1 MRISDWISDVCSS
14 DLLFPNR
21 HAEVVRDD
29 GPLLVLDGGHGYG
42 QVIAREATTM
52 AIDRARTP
60 GVALLA
66 LRNYNHVGRVGTYG
80 EHCAAAGL
88 ISLHLVNLTG
98 RVPLVA
104 PYGGSDSPLAQH
116 TFHSPTHTPPPAP
129 PH

>member
-52 AIDRARTP
+52 AINRARTH

-66 LRNYNHVGRVGTYG
+66 LRNSNHVGRVGTYG
-80 EHCAAAGL
+80 EQCARSEAR
-88 ISLHLVNLTG
+88 
-98 RVPLVA
+98 RVGKEWVSTFRIRGW
-104 PYGGSDSPLAQH
+104 PY
-116 TFHSPTHTPPPAP
+116 HSKKQKNKK
-129 PH
+129 